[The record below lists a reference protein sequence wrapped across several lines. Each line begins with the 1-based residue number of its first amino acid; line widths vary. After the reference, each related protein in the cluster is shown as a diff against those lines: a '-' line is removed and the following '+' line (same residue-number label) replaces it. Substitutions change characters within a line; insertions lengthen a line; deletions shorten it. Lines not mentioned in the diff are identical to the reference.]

1 MTPPRSRAKALSA
14 LVPKII
20 GETLAA
26 RGMGEASLIA
36 DWPAIVGEAIAAYAR
51 PIELQWPA
59 HSPKRD
65 PAEISPAATLVL
77 RIDGAFALEAQHN
90 ASVLMARVNAHLGWR
105 CVGKVVFRQGPLP
118 ARPKRR
124 KRPAA
129 PSPEAEARALE
140 ATGAIVDESLRAAVT
155 RLGALT
161 IDRTDRLEAAA
172 RAGRRGP

>member
-1 MTPPRSRAKALSA
+1 MTAPRSRAKALSA
-14 LVPKII
+14 FVPGII

-36 DWPAIVGEAIAAYAR
+36 DWPAIVGETIAAYAR

-65 PAEISPAATLVL
+65 PAAPAPVATLVL

-90 ASVLMARVNAHLGWR
+90 ASILMARVNAHLGWR

-118 ARPKRR
+118 PRPRR
-124 KRPAA
+124 RSRAPA
-129 PSPEAEARALE
+129 PSPEAEARAQE
-140 ATGAIVDESLRAAVT
+140 AAGAIADEALRAAVT

-161 IDRTDRLEAAA
+161 IDRADRLEAAA
-172 RAGRRGP
+172 RAGRRGA